1 MDSNKLPMSTS
12 APGQGPMTVT
22 SQMQMVPRPQGPPQ
36 QIMSTNASTV
46 ASNLTSGGFTQV
58 RPLQVTS
65 TAIRGQGLMRPQG
78 TPTGK
83 YLFFNTQ
90 INNLIE

>member
-65 TAIRGQGLMRPQG
+65 TAIRGQGPMRPQG
-78 TPTGK
+78 APTGK
-83 YLFFNTQ
+83 YFFF
-90 INNLIE
+90 ILKSKI

>member
-65 TAIRGQGLMRPQG
+65 TAIRGQGPMRPQG

-83 YLFFNTQ
+83 YFFFIRT
-90 INNLIE
+90 